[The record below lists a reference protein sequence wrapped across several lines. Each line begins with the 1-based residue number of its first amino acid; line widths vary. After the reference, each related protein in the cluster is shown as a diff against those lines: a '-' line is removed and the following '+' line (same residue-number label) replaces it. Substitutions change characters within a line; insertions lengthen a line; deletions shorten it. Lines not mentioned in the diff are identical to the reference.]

1 MTPVVPMCIGGAF
14 AAVTMSLLYNRL
26 PSLRLAIAINCC
38 ASALFGI
45 LMTHH
50 HSHHPAMI
58 ALASGFLS
66 TAAPLTSLFLRR
78 QTIETVPEAIQFAGR
93 IGRLLALNLLY
104 CVAFAMAGFLG
115 VVLTATPK
123 F

>member
-1 MTPVVPMCIGGAF
+1 MTPVLPMCVGGAI
-14 AAVTMSLLYNRL
+14 AAVTLSSLYHRK
-26 PSLRLAIAINCC
+26 PSLRLAIAINCTV
-38 ASALFGI
+38 SALFGI

-50 HSHHPAMI
+50 HTHHPTAL
-58 ALASGFLS
+58 ALASGFLA

-78 QTIETVPEAIQFAGR
+78 PTIETVPEAIQFAGR

-104 CVAFAMAGFLG
+104 GVAFAMAGFLA